1 MTSKM
6 MTTIL
11 FIILSFSVSNLVFS
25 LEVKKCSTCKWYFPN
40 NVRSEY
46 GLCTLFKEKIVID
59 GKEQLI
65 SNFAQHCRNSESL
78 CGREGLL
85 HEHRL
90 EKQLISIESVSDISD
105 EYWDEMEKFTK
116 EGLELLFKVQ
126 KFNTKKICTKL
137 DKFISKRVS
146 KKN

>member
-1 MTSKM
+1 MKITHSM
-6 MTTIL
+6 MSTI
-11 FIILSFSVSNLVFS
+11 FIALIISISNLVFS

-85 HEHRL
+85 HED

-105 EYWDEMEKFTK
+105 EYWNEMEKFTK